1 MSKREFAAKLSE
13 VTVHERIFGN
23 WAIPLA
29 TYRSLETVSICLSVM
44 LNCLRLPSRECSI
57 RTSLP
62 RKAPRSETSGICFR
76 GSRQQASV
84 WREYIST

>member
-29 TYRSLETVSICLSVM
+29 TYRSLETEIVTAPE
-44 LNCLRLPSRECSI
+44 N
-57 RTSLP
+57 TSLY
-62 RKAPRSETSGICFR
+62 G
-76 GSRQQASV
+76 
-84 WREYIST
+84 